1 MELLGRTTTA
11 IEEARTMTPRPAT
24 ISTELGLHLI
34 IPGATTMPVRTALSY
49 DIADPYAVQVRFHTG
64 PTEDGDSVEWT
75 FARQLLTD
83 GVAGPA
89 GEGDVRV
96 WPSDGSTGFGVSLS
110 LSSPS
115 GQALFQVPLRELV
128 DFLTMSYEVVP
139 TGAESNHIDVD
150 GELALLLG
158 AQPETEV

>member
-1 MELLGRTTTA
+1 
-11 IEEARTMTPRPAT
+11 MTPRPAT
-24 ISTELGLHLI
+24 VSTELALHLV
-34 IPGATTMPVRTALSY
+34 IPGANPMPVRARLRY
-49 DIADPYAVQVRFHTG
+49 DIDDPYAVQVRFHTHSS
-64 PTEDGDSVEWT
+64 EHADSVEWT

-96 WPSDGSTGFGVSLS
+96 WPSAGLGVSLS

-115 GQALFQVPLRELV
+115 GRALFQVPLRELV

-139 TGAESNHIDVD
+139 TGAESDHIDVD
-150 GELALLLG
+150 DELALLLG
-158 AQPETEV
+158 AQPET

>member
-1 MELLGRTTTA
+1 
-11 IEEARTMTPRPAT
+11 MTPRPAT
-24 ISTELGLHLI
+24 VSTEFGLRLVI
-34 IPGATTMPVRTALSY
+34 SAANTMSVRAGLRY

-64 PTEDGDSVEWT
+64 SSDDDDSVQWT

-96 WPSDGSTGFGVSLS
+96 WPSDGAGGLDVSLS

-115 GQALFQVPLRELV
+115 GSALFQVPLRELV
-128 DFLTMSYEVVP
+128 DFLTMTYQVVP
-139 TGAESNHIDVD
+139 TGTESEYVDVAD
-150 GELALLLG
+150 ELSMLLG
-158 AQPETEV
+158 AQPEA